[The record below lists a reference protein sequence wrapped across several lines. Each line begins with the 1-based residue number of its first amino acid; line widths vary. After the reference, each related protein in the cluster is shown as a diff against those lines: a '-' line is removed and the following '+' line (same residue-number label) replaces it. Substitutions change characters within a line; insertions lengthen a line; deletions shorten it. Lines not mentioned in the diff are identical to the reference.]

1 MSLRSRHMRNRLGE
15 ISTADSDL
23 ERLTAL
29 EQLESW
35 LERPMLVLS
44 FVWLV
49 LVLVE
54 LVGGSSLV
62 LEVFGVIV
70 WIIFIIEFGV
80 RLALA
85 PRKGAFLAENWVTV
99 IALVVPALRLLRGIR
114 ILRLARGV
122 RGLKLVKVIG
132 TANRGMNALAASL
145 GRQGIGYVL
154 AATLIVNLLGAAGM
168 LAFEPAAEVD
178 GGFESYG
185 DALWWTSMLITT
197 MGSQFWPH
205 TVEGRILCLLLS
217 LYGLAV
223 FGYITASLASFFV
236 GRRANERQGTD
247 VGRQIESLRADLAG
261 LRQDLRRSAHSP
273 APEPEGGT

>member
-1 MSLRSRHMRNRLGE
+1 MSLRSMHMRNRLGE
-15 ISTADSDL
+15 ISTADSDQ
-23 ERLTAL
+23 ERWTTL

-54 LVGGSSLV
+54 LVGGSSLA
-62 LEVFGVIV
+62 LEVFGTII
-70 WIIFIIEFGV
+70 WIAFIIEFGV

-85 PRKGAFLAENWVTV
+85 PRKGAFLAANWLTV
-99 IALVVPALRLLRGIR
+99 IALAVPALRLLRGIR

-122 RGLKLVKVIG
+122 RGLRLVKVIG

-145 GRQGIGYVL
+145 GRQGIGYVF
-154 AATLIVNLLGAAGM
+154 AATMIVNLLGAAGM
-168 LAFEPAAEVD
+168 LAFEPAAEVE

-197 MGSQFWPH
+197 MGSQFWPL

-217 LYGLAV
+217 IYGLAV
-223 FGYITASLASFFV
+223 FGYITASLASFFI
-236 GRRANERQGTD
+236 GRRAHERQGAD
-247 VGRQIESLRADLAG
+247 VGGQIQSLRADLAA
-261 LRQDLRRSAHSP
+261 LRRELRP
-273 APEPEGGT
+273 AAADPKPEREGRE